1 MRWTDFV
8 DHIKT
13 LGFEGNGDDFVA
25 VELWLKQ
32 NGHDPVSVDAGD
44 KSFELKELYD
54 KRPGKPMDVSAAAQK
69 AEQQAAIDDGVK
81 KALDEIRDLAGLNA
95 QTGNGTGKKTQHR
108 HDVKVGNVRVA
119 DDPKGGYTRVGDFF
133 KDVAKASGT
142 DGQRSEKLDIWTK
155 GTLDTYGSEGVGADG
170 GFAVPT
176 DFREGI
182 TSHVMGEDSILSRC
196 DQYPLGGNSIIFPD
210 DETTPWQTTG
220 GILTYWEGEAGT
232 ITQSKPNLKQK
243 ELRLRK
249 VTCLVP
255 VTEEL
260 LEDSSAMGAY
270 VTRKAGEK
278 LDFAVGEAIFRGT
291 GAGQPLG
298 FLNSSSLITE
308 VIETNQTAD
317 TIVAM
322 NIIKMWSRLY
332 GPWRAN
338 AVWFYNQDCEPELMS
353 MSVPGRSASGDPV
366 TGYGNPVYMPAN
378 GLSGSP
384 YATLMGRPAIPTQ
397 HCETVGDAGDIC
409 LVNLQQYVCAMKSG
423 GIESATSVHLWF
435 DQDVMAFKFRMRVDG
450 QPWMSST
457 IAGRDTGTS
466 TMSAF
471 VIVAARP

>member
-95 QTGNGTGKKTQHR
+95 QTGNGKKTPHR
-108 HDVKVGNVRVA
+108 HDIKVGGLRVA
-119 DDPKGGYTRVGDFF
+119 EDPKGGYPQAGEFF
-133 KDVAKASGT
+133 KDVAKASAEG
-142 DGQRSEKLDIWTK
+142 GSKSERLEMWTK
-155 GTLDTYGSEGVGADG
+155 ATLDTYGSEGVGVDG
-170 GFAVPT
+170 GFAIPP

-182 TSHVMGEDSILSRC
+182 TVHVMGEDSILSRC
-196 DQYPLGGNSIIFPD
+196 DQYPIGGNTIMFPD

-220 GILTYWEGEAGT
+220 GIQTTWEGEASA
-232 ITQSKPNLKQK
+232 INQSKPNLKQK

-249 VTCLVP
+249 LTCLVP

-260 LEDSSAMGAY
+260 LEDSAAMGAY
-270 VTRKAGEK
+270 ITRKAGEK
-278 LDFAVGEAIFRGT
+278 LDFKIGEAIFRGT

-298 FLNSSSLITE
+298 FLNSSALIS
-308 VIETNQTAD
+308 VPKETNQ
-317 TIVAM
+317 VA
-322 NIIKMWSRLY
+322 NTLVANNVIKMWSRLY
-332 GPWRAN
+332 GPWRAG
-338 AVWFYNQDCEPELMS
+338 AVWYYNQDIEKELMT
-353 MSVPGRSASGDPV
+353 MAAPGRLN
-366 TGYGNPVYMPAN
+366 TGSTTTSWGTPVYMPAN
-378 GLSGSP
+378 GISVAP
-384 YATLMGRPAIPTQ
+384 YGTLMGRPAIPTQ
-397 HCETVGDAGDIC
+397 HAETLGDAGDIC
-409 LVNLQQYVCAMKSG
+409 LVNMSQYVCAIKSG
-423 GIESATSVHLWF
+423 GIESATSMHLWF
-435 DQDVMAFKFRMRVDG
+435 DQDVMAFKFRMRIDG

-457 IAGRDTGTS
+457 ITSRDS
-466 TMSAF
+466 TATNSMSAF
-471 VIVAARP
+471 IIAAAR